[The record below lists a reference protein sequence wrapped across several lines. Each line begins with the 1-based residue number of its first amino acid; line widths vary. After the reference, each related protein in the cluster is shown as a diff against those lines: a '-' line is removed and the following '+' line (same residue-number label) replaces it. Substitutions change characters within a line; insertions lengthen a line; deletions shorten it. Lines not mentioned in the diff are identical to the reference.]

1 MTSAAE
7 HGEAGPARSNVLALA
22 DPRTDAGALRQRWH
36 ALADRNAGPAA
47 LVSLAFDHCHA
58 MVFSIAN
65 RITGSRWEAEDV
77 TQAVF
82 EALLRQLPR
91 VRDPDRIPGFLRT
104 CSVRMSLRHVKRGR
118 WRRARLRAEHPVPGE
133 PAIDDPVDA
142 AALVRQLLARLDPE
156 ERAAV
161 VLKHVELCTHEEIA
175 EHMGTSVATA
185 RRRLA
190 SGRARL
196 EALVGSARAAEILDV
211 PAQEASP

>member
-1 MTSAAE
+1 MASAAE
-7 HGEAGPARSNVLALA
+7 HGGAGAARSNVLALP
-22 DPRTDAGALRQRWH
+22 DPRGDSLALRLRWH
-36 ALADRNAGPAA
+36 ALAEQQADPVA
-47 LVSLAFDHCHA
+47 LVSLAFDCCHA

-65 RITGSRWEAEDV
+65 RLTQSRWEAEDV

-82 EALLRQLPR
+82 EALLRQLSR
-91 VRDPDRIPGFLRT
+91 LRDPERIPGFLRT
-104 CSVRMSLRHVKRGR
+104 CAVRMSLRQVKRGR
-118 WRRARLRAEHPVPGE
+118 WRRSRLLAEHPVLDEAAAG
-133 PAIDDPVDA
+133 DPVDA

-175 EHMGTSVATA
+175 EHMGVSVATA

-196 EALVGSARAAEILDV
+196 EALVGPVRVAEILEGPGGEVV
-211 PAQEASP
+211 P